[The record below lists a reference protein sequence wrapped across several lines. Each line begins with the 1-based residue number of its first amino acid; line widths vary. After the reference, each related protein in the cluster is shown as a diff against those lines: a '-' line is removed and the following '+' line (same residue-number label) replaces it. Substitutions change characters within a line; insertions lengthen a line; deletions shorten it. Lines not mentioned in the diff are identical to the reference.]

1 MDSRFAR
8 YLGYAASR
16 VRCWRL
22 VLALSCA
29 GIASPVHLGAQ
40 SSAVRVILDT
50 DLGPDSDD
58 AGAVAMLH
66 ALATLGEAE
75 ILATVC
81 NITSPW
87 CAPALS
93 ALNTYYGRADVP
105 VGTLKGPGHSGST
118 PQWSGESF
126 NKHLALNYPH
136 QLRDGREA
144 EDATALYRRVL
155 SQAPD
160 SSVVIVS
167 VGILTNLRDLLRS
180 QPDSI
185 SALSGAELISRK
197 VRLLSLMGGRYPAST
212 RPEFNFR
219 ADAPATQTVVA
230 EWPTKTVFAGF
241 EIGER
246 IKTGPRLN
254 DELPAEHPVRVAYR
268 LWDAHFQPRWVQ
280 RYDPSRIY
288 PHSSFDQAAV
298 LFGVR
303 GRGEYWELSP
313 PGRVIVAEDGGNRWE
328 NDPGARQRYLI
339 ERMEPAAV
347 AAVIEALM
355 LMPPAGKSHPQARR

>member
-1 MDSRFAR
+1 M
-8 YLGYAASR
+8 
-16 VRCWRL
+16 
-22 VLALSCA
+22 VLALLCA
-29 GIASPVHLGAQ
+29 GMASPAYLSTQ
-40 SSAVRVILDT
+40 PLPVRVILDT

-58 AGAVAMLH
+58 AGAVASLH

-75 ILATVC
+75 ILATMC

-105 VGTLKGPGHSGST
+105 VGTLRGPGHSGST
-118 PQWSGESF
+118 PEWTGESF
-126 NKHLALNYPH
+126 NEHLALNYPH
-136 QLRDGREA
+136 QLRGSREA
-144 EDATALYRRVL
+144 ENATALYRRVL
-155 SQAPD
+155 SQEPD

-167 VGILTNLRDLLRS
+167 VGILTNLRDLLHS

-185 SALSGAELISRK
+185 SDLPGAELVSRK
-197 VRLLSLMGGRYPAST
+197 VRLLSLMGGRYPESL

-219 ADAPATQTVVA
+219 ADAGATRTVVT
-230 EWPTKTVFAGF
+230 EWPTKIVFAGY
-241 EIGER
+241 EVGQR

-268 LWDAHFQPRWVQ
+268 LWDTHFQPRWVEQ
-280 RYDPSRIY
+280 YDPSRIY

-303 GRGEYWELSP
+303 GAGEYWSRSP

-328 NDPGARQRYLI
+328 NDPEGRQFYLI
-339 ERMEPAAV
+339 ERMDPEEV
-347 AAVIEALM
+347 AEVIEELM
-355 LMPPAGKSHPQARR
+355 LMPPAGKSYLEAR